1 MQILSQV
8 LQDLA
13 DVLINLVL
21 LQNIPPLQINQQPK
35 TVGVMVDLHNSLDV
49 FFNHL
54 ENTGSV
60 SDKTL
65 MKLMTLSLIDDYKDE
80 MVACNP

>member
-1 MQILSQV
+1 
-8 LQDLA
+8 
-13 DVLINLVL
+13 
-21 LQNIPPLQINQQPK
+21 
-35 TVGVMVDLHNSLDV
+35 MVDLHNSLDV